1 MKETEFDRYD
11 RMKKLEREL
20 EKRKLTEANQ
30 KSKSEKTK
38 SLLSQ
43 KKQNWNQVYA
53 LAIGDEDYDEYDEM
67 SK

>member
-38 SLLSQ
+38 SLLSP

-53 LAIGDEDYDEYDEM
+53 LAVGDDDYDEYDEM
-67 SK
+67 